1 MSVFATD
8 PMIGAGLPLW
18 LPAGA
23 VIRQELE
30 QLAREIA
37 QRDGCLPV
45 YSPVLGKRALYER
58 SGHWEKFSE
67 DMFPPIRLGGDQLV
81 LRPAN
86 CPHHAMIYAAEPR
99 SYRQLPIRLNEL
111 ASVFRAERSGVVSGL
126 SRVRQISLDDTHVF
140 CRSDQTAAEVA
151 CALRSALRAQGLLGL
166 PVDYVRL
173 SRRDTSDSYLG
184 SAAQWQDAEQ
194 ALRSAAAEVLGAD
207 GPSLVEAVGEAAF
220 YGPKLDLQMRD
231 QRGHEETIATVQ
243 LDFNQPERFDLTY
256 DAADGTRQRVVMI
269 IEAPWARWSA
279 SSPHSSSATRAGC
292 RCGWHLSRSASCRSV
307 LRRTTTPAR
316 WSTICARPSCARDW
330 TPTAPWALASVPAAG
345 AGTTSSRS
353 QDPPRP
359 APIWSTS
366 PTRAPTSPGQLRGP
380 PSSRPSAAPRQPA
393 LAESPGPPS
402 TRTITQRADREAYP
416 GRTWGP
422 AVRPGPTWL
431 SCGFFPSLV
440 SGKRSQALGENLLV
454 GWWRWRCLSSGHR
467 ARLSRDIVHT

>member
-1 MSVFATD
+1 MTRYLEQERSAPDHRDLNADMSIFATD

-37 QRDGCLPV
+37 QHDGCLPV

-111 ASVFRAERSGVVSGL
+111 ASMFRAERSGVVSGL

-140 CRSDQTAAEVA
+140 CRSDQTTAEVA
-151 CALRSALRAQGLLGL
+151 SALRSALRAQGLLGL
-166 PVDYVRL
+166 PVDHVRL

-207 GPSLVEAVGEAAF
+207 GPPLVEAVGEAAF

-269 IEAPWARWSA
+269 HRGTVGAMERVVAALLERYSGRLPLWLAPVQVCVLPISAAQDDYARALVHDLCAAGLRARLDTDGSLGARIRASRRRRDNIIAVTGPAEASADLVHVTDPSTNFTGPVARA
-279 SSPHSSSATRAGC
+279 TFVATVRGAQATRA
-292 RCGWHLSRSASCRSV
+292 
-307 LRRTTTPAR
+307 RRVA
-316 WSTICARPSCARDW
+316 W
-330 TPTAPWALASVPAAG
+330 
-345 AGTTSSRS
+345 
-353 QDPPRP
+353 
-359 APIWSTS
+359 
-366 PTRAPTSPGQLRGP
+366 
-380 PSSRPSAAPRQPA
+380 PA
-393 LAESPGPPS
+393 LDTDHHSA
-402 TRTITQRADREAYP
+402 
-416 GRTWGP
+416 GRP
-422 AVRPGPTWL
+422 
-431 SCGFFPSLV
+431 
-440 SGKRSQALGENLLV
+440 
-454 GWWRWRCLSSGHR
+454 
-467 ARLSRDIVHT
+467 